1 MNKDWPGRPLW
12 LESAVTAY
20 FASRQWVEA
29 VRSWVGDD
37 AFWQRVQGYRADQ
50 GDLNHDLRGSFNIS
64 LYGGHWQGEGEPL
77 GGEHGA
83 GGSLL
88 DLRSAIKNY
97 FEGAFHFGTLSGRTQ
112 YRGRFE
118 RLIRRIADPNAPGVV
133 APVPSSQSLQR
144 DTRIVV
150 LRILKYKSHGLGDPG
165 PDDADMYARVRIDGQ
180 AMASSNIEGHD
191 NFGFGNPYE
200 PWTWIKAVPAV
211 PNEREP
217 VESMEVEVRTADV
230 SRAGTDDDVSLRV
243 APNLRFPLDKRLYDD
258 FERGDR
264 DWYSVPI
271 DDATDHGLRVGD
283 IRQVGIEKS
292 KDGIAGG
299 WKLGGVRLRV
309 NGRTV
314 YTNQH
319 IDRWLE
325 DNHRTWTATNFTPRS
340 PRGSRIPVRLR
351 LGEDDAL
358 YGGDD
363 HGDINPFGHRRD
375 VLVSYPLGTLPP
387 RRTTRG
393 GNTYG
398 GRLGDGDEAEIT
410 YRLETITPE
419 LIKAP
424 PPPPPPPGPK
434 PDLIVTEFWTNHVT
448 VKNQG
453 LGAAGPFRV
462 TMSYLSSARHE
473 SFVGLAPGASET
485 RTIAPQLGCEGAWE
499 SFVDDNNQVSET
511 DETNNTSPL
520 TATPIC

>member
-1 MNKDWPGRPLW
+1 
-12 LESAVTAY
+12 
-20 FASRQWVEA
+20 
-29 VRSWVGDD
+29 
-37 AFWQRVQGYRADQ
+37 
-50 GDLNHDLRGSFNIS
+50 
-64 LYGGHWQGEGEPL
+64 
-77 GGEHGA
+77 
-83 GGSLL
+83 
-88 DLRSAIKNY
+88 
-97 FEGAFHFGTLSGRTQ
+97 
-112 YRGRFE
+112 
-118 RLIRRIADPNAPGVV
+118 
-133 APVPSSQSLQR
+133 
-144 DTRIVV
+144 
-150 LRILKYKSHGLGDPG
+150 
-165 PDDADMYARVRIDGQ
+165 
-180 AMASSNIEGHD
+180 
-191 NFGFGNPYE
+191 
-200 PWTWIKAVPAV
+200 VPAA

-230 SRAGTDDDVSLRV
+230 SRAGTDDDVYLRV
-243 APNLRFPLDKRLYDD
+243 GPNLRFPLDKRLYDD

-283 IRQVGIEKS
+283 IRQVRIEKS

-325 DNHRTWTATNFTPRS
+325 DNHRTWTATNFTPRD
-340 PRGSRIPVRLR
+340 PRGSMIPVRLR

-375 VLVSYPLGTLPP
+375 VLVSYPLNTVVQ
-387 RRTTRG
+387 RRTRG
-393 GNTYG
+393 GNRYG

-419 LIKAP
+419 LIKVIQ

-434 PDLIVTEFWTNHVT
+434 PDLIVTEFYLDHVT

-462 TMSYLSSARHE
+462 TMDDTTPPDTCPSPASRPARPRPAPSIPAPMPRLDVVRGRPESGTRPTRRTTLRGPRRHQSPVSRRRNFAQGESEVLSAEAPDLTPGMGTHRPTVLLFAAHGDTPPRFNARA
-473 SFVGLAPGASET
+473 V
-485 RTIAPQLGCEGAWE
+485 R
-499 SFVDDNNQVSET
+499 
-511 DETNNTSPL
+511 
-520 TATPIC
+520 